1 MKTSEKGLAL
11 IKEFEGFQS
20 KPYKCPAGVPTIGYG
35 STFYLNGS
43 KVKLTDRAITEKE
56 ATDLLVKSLVK
67 YEHTVNVTVKV
78 PLDQNEFDALVSF
91 VYNLGAGNFISSTLL
106 KLINSEAPPAEIA
119 QQFIKWNKCNGE
131 PLAGLTRRRE
141 AERDL
146 YLGVH

>member
-43 KVKLTDRAITEKE
+43 KVKLTDRAISEKE

-78 PLDQNEFDALVSF
+78 PLEQNEFDALVSF
-91 VYNLGAGNFISSTLL
+91 VYNLGAGNFVSSTLL
-106 KLINSEAPPAEIA
+106 KLINSEASPADIA
-119 QQFIKWNKCNGE
+119 QQIGR
-131 PLAGLTRRRE
+131 AH
-141 AERDL
+141 
-146 YLGVH
+146 V

>member
-11 IKEFEGFQS
+11 IKEFEGFKS

-43 KVKLTDRAITEKE
+43 KVKLTDRAISEKE
-56 ATDLLVKSLVK
+56 ASELLIKSLAK
-67 YEHTVNVTVKV
+67 YENTINVAVKV

-91 VYNLGAGNFISSTLL
+91 VYNLGSGNFISSTSL
-106 KLINSEAPPAEIA
+106 KLINANASPVEIA

-131 PLAGLTRRRE
+131 PLDGLTRRRE

-146 YLGVH
+146 YLGVQ

>member
-1 MKTSEKGLAL
+1 MKTSEKGLAM
-11 IKEFEGFQS
+11 IKEFEGFKS

-43 KVKLTDRAITEKE
+43 KVKLTDRAISEKE
-56 ATDLLVKSLVK
+56 ASELLIKSLAK
-67 YEHTVNVTVKV
+67 YENTINVAVKV

-91 VYNLGAGNFISSTLL
+91 VYNLGSGNFISSTLL
-106 KLINSEAPPAEIA
+106 KLINANASPVEVS

-131 PLAGLTRRRE
+131 PLDGLTRRRE

-146 YLGVH
+146 YLGVQ